1 LSLNACDDVYAI
13 LKKKVLETEAGKGS
27 TFRAFRIVIPP
38 GGGLAGIPSL
48 DDFCGLQFSVLA

>member
-1 LSLNACDDVYAI
+1 VYAI
-13 LKKKVLETEAGKGS
+13 LKKKVLEMEAGKGS
-27 TFRAFRIVIPP
+27 TFRAFRIVVPP

>member
-1 LSLNACDDVYAI
+1 MCTQYS
-13 LKKKVLETEAGKGS
+13 KKQVMKMEAGKGS
-27 TFRAFRIVIPP
+27 TFRAFRIVVPP